1 MTNSGLGRPPNPGKM
16 ASMATTDPTPKPKA
30 SWQRWAEYAV
40 WAVLAGIL
48 LYRCVL
54 PVPSAD
60 IKPELASVRLPV
72 DGVPTMVEFSA
83 SR

>member
-1 MTNSGLGRPPNPGKM
+1 MTTPAAKPTRPWGRYL
-16 ASMATTDPTPKPKA
+16 
-30 SWQRWAEYAV
+30 EYAV
-40 WAVLAGIL
+40 YAVLAGVL

-54 PVPSAD
+54 PVPGTSLGPA
-60 IKPELASVRLPV
+60 ESVRVAV

>member
-1 MTNSGLGRPPNPGKM
+1 MVT
-16 ASMATTDPTPKPKA
+16 MATTEPTPKPKRP
-30 SWQRWAEYAV
+30 WLRWLDIAV

>member
-1 MTNSGLGRPPNPGKM
+1 MSTPERPVPPQKRKW
-16 ASMATTDPTPKPKA
+16 T
-30 SWQRWAEYAV
+30 RWIEIAV

-54 PVPSAD
+54 PVPSASLA
-60 IKPELASVRLPV
+60 PELAAARLPV
-72 DGVPTMVEFSA
+72 EGATMVEFSA